1 MGRKPK
7 ININEDTG
15 EVEKQVNYS
24 NYSLPVSE
32 QECVISFMR
41 DEDFAT
47 VYTSD
52 TTMITKFDKL
62 CKNSPEYYS
71 LIERNKYGN
80 RYKIADKTLVSY
92 RQKKKEMSE
101 EMKEAASERFKKL
114 HAEGKVG
121 RKKKVQEEEE
131 N

>member
-7 ININEDTG
+7 INISEDTG
-15 EVEKQVNYS
+15 AVEKQVNYS

-32 QECVISFMR
+32 QETITSCMR
-41 DEDFAT
+41 DQDFAI

-101 EMKEAASERFKKL
+101 ENKNAASERFKKL

-121 RKKKVQEEEE
+121 RKKKVDVNE
-131 N
+131 

>member
-7 ININEDTG
+7 VNINEDTG

-32 QECVISFMR
+32 QETITSCMR
-41 DEDFAT
+41 DQDFAI

-52 TTMITKFDKL
+52 TTMITKFNKL

-101 EMKEAASERFKKL
+101 ENKNAASERFKKL

-121 RKKKVQEEEE
+121 RKKKVQEE

>member
-7 ININEDTG
+7 MKVNEDTG
-15 EVEKQVNYS
+15 EIKIES

-47 VYTSD
+47 VYSSD
-52 TTMITKFDKL
+52 STMITKLDKL

-71 LIERNKYGN
+71 LIEETKYGN
-80 RYKIADKTLVSY
+80 KYKITYKSLIRL
-92 RQKKKEMSE
+92 RQKKREVSD
-101 EMKEAASERFKKL
+101 EMKEIASERFKKL
-114 HAEGKVG
+114 HAEGKIN
-121 RKKKVQEEEE
+121 RNKKAD
-131 N
+131 

>member
-7 ININEDTG
+7 VNINEDTG
-15 EVEKQVNYS
+15 EVEKQINYS

-52 TTMITKFDKL
+52 STMITKFDKL

-71 LIERNKYGN
+71 IVEKNKYGN
-80 RYKIADKTLVSY
+80 RYKIADKSLISL
-92 RQKKKEMSE
+92 RKKKREMSE
-101 EMKEAASERFKKL
+101 EMKDAASERFKKL

-121 RKKKVQEEEE
+121 RKKKV
-131 N
+131 NDNA

>member
-7 ININEDTG
+7 ININEETG
-15 EVEKQVNYS
+15 EIERTEG

-52 TTMITKFDKL
+52 STMITKLDKL
-62 CKNSPEYYS
+62 CKNSPDYYS
-71 LIERNKYGN
+71 LVEKNKYGN
-80 RYKIADKTLVSY
+80 RYKISDKSLVSL
-92 RQKKKEMSE
+92 RQKKREISE

-121 RKKKVQEEEE
+121 RKKKGNLDV
-131 N
+131 

>member
-7 ININEDTG
+7 VNINEDTG

-101 EMKEAASERFKKL
+101 ENKNAASERFKKL